1 MTNPS
6 SRYDEVVLP
15 NSRIMNPSSNYNNDP
30 SAVDQRIGGGAMA
43 MNVAAPIQ
51 NNISGTLP
59 TVNDLNTGGGGSSSV
74 KNMGTV
80 QQMQSKVPI
89 KRPIRRGIKQ
99 PPDRPPRALFLF
111 TLKNPI
117 RKICISVVE
126 WKYPFSSG
134 LLRFLI
140 CFQYRVS

>member
-6 SRYDEVVLP
+6 SRYEEVVLP
-15 NSRIMNPSSNYNNDP
+15 SSMMMNPSTNYNNP
-30 SAVDQRIGGGAMA
+30 AVDQRIGGGAM
-43 MNVAAPIQ
+43 NVAAPIQ
-51 NNISGTLP
+51 NNLSGTLP

-126 WKYPFSSG
+126 WKYPFSTG
-134 LLRFLI
+134 FLHFFI
-140 CFQYRVS
+140 WFQ

>member
-1 MTNPS
+1 MTNPCN
-6 SRYDEVVLP
+6 RYEQVVLP
-15 NSRIMNPSSNYNNDP
+15 NSRMTNPIPSSNYNNVP
-30 SAVDQRIGGGAMA
+30 SAVDQRIGGSAMST
-43 MNVAAPIQ
+43 NVAASIQ
-51 NNISGTLP
+51 NDISATLP

-111 TLKNPI
+111 TLKNPL

-126 WKYPFSSG
+126 WKYPFLCCSSP
-134 LLRFLI
+134 FFI
-140 CFQYRVS
+140 IFS